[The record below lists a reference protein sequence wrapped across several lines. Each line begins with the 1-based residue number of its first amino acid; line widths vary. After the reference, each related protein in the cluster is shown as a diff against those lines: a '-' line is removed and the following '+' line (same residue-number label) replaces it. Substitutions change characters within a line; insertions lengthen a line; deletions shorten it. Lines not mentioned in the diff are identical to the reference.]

1 MLGGIRPKRSNVRK
15 MIFMQK
21 ILEKRT
27 AELHAVLDATLEQCG
42 EQIEQAAKM
51 IIQAYRNGKG
61 VFIFGNGGSAA
72 DALHIAGELNGRF
85 LFDRPPLK
93 AQALVADAAA
103 MTSIAND
110 YGYEHVFS
118 RQLVAN
124 ATAGDIA
131 WGLST
136 SGNSPN
142 VVRALDAA
150 QSLGIKTIAMTG
162 LSGGKCS
169 AHADVLIAIPSS
181 FTPHIQTAGQ
191 LVYHAICE
199 RVESELFG
207 STLGSRHG

>member
-1 MLGGIRPKRSNVRK
+1 MPGRFRPKSSNPRK
-15 MIFMQK
+15 IYYMQK
-21 ILEKRT
+21 ILEKRI
-27 AELHAVLDATLEQCG
+27 AEMKAVLDATLEQCAP
-42 EQIEQAAKM
+42 QIEQAADM
-51 IIQAYRNGKG
+51 IIQAYRDGHG
-61 VFIFGNGGSAA
+61 VFLFGNGGSAA

-85 LFDRPPLK
+85 LFDRAPLK

-142 VVRALDAA
+142 VVRALEAA
-150 QSLGIKTIAMTG
+150 QSLGIKTLAMTG
-162 LSGGKCS
+162 QSGGKCA
-169 AHADVLIAIPSS
+169 AHADTLIAIPSS

-191 LVYHAICE
+191 LVYHSICE
-199 RVESELFG
+199 SVENELFG
-207 STLGSRHG
+207 GAVSSRHG